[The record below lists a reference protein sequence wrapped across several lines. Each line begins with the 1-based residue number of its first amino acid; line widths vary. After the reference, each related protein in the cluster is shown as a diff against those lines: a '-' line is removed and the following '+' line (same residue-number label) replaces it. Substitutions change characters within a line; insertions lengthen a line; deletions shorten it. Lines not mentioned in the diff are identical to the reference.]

1 MLLQT
6 YKMNNANADNISSG
20 LCFRIL
26 FQNKDISY
34 IFCIHPHTLCNLAD
48 RSYGLK
54 LNCGQL
60 QTRSNCF
67 SCQKTPWKLISFLS
81 LLLYP
86 AARCLMK
93 LTALQY
99 IKCTNLLLHTVCC
112 HHCWSLEFPCS
123 GYMDKVQSTSFFF
136 QRAKICTYM
145 TWQRQS
151 KLRFKGEIENKYNSR
166 VLFCTALY
174 LCCCV
179 AGLCLPFSNIYSQE
193 YDQKIRSSFE
203 QINLSNKR
211 LPSDRSN
218 LFLGGK
224 GWGLLRYPT
233 RQPRSPEGSFGG

>member
-123 GYMDKVQSTSFFF
+123 GYMDKVQSTFFYSKGQKYVLIWRGKGNQSSGSKEKLKTNIIPGFFF
-136 QRAKICTYM
+136 VQHCTSAVALLDYACPSQIFTHKNM
-145 TWQRQS
+145 TR
-151 KLRFKGEIENKYNSR
+151 K
-166 VLFCTALY
+166 
-174 LCCCV
+174 
-179 AGLCLPFSNIYSQE
+179 
-193 YDQKIRSSFE
+193 
-203 QINLSNKR
+203 
-211 LPSDRSN
+211 
-218 LFLGGK
+218 
-224 GWGLLRYPT
+224 
-233 RQPRSPEGSFGG
+233 